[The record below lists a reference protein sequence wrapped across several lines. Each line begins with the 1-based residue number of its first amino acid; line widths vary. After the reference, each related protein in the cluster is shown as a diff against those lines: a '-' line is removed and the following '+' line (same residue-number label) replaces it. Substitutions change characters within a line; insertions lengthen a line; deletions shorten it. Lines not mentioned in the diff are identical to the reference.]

1 MRGKN
6 MDFKDTMRLLVASR
20 LCEMSFLLG
29 GYTEMLPDIV
39 CAEACAE
46 VIADIKKAQDLLD
59 GTTYKLHIQDLLS
72 EDKK

>member
-1 MRGKN
+1 
-6 MDFKDTMRLLVASR
+6 MDFKGTMRLLVASR

-39 CAEACAE
+39 CAE